1 MNSISEFEGSNKCE
15 ALLVYHL
22 EDEPIVRCID
32 SCLLELSAA
41 RLIRDLILVGVSDDD
56 ISDDLEAVVIS
67 AGQKR
72 EGKLWSLLGLVS
84 DAGRFDVFT
93 IATEELDEE
102 HQLDLAGQSRT
113 ISARCEELRALRII
127 ESRVFIPEYGRAL
140 GLAPSLGFFTSRT
153 ANLIVLPVDQQSPR
167 HMAIPIRV
175 ADSAFAWHVAME
187 IVSLT
192 CSWSGTVGDG
202 VGFEPIMR
210 GVADDPVVEFVRSGC
225 VAVKFDELRHDSMMD
240 ELPVPDGLL
249 PAPVP
254 RRALDSVDL
263 LYPADFRIESP
274 DEPEFSESKQAKN
287 PRKWIL
293 ALRTLPKTVWLGPDR
308 VKASLREEMVDDVV
322 GENPWMGRIFD
333 PSDFDND
340 TERFEVSSGLDPAE
354 PVTALPGFD
363 HKIWSQLVQDVLGMA
378 DGGGGEQAAAG
389 RRGTGSESFVVMNRK
404 YLTNDDPFHEVISKD
419 QPRATDDDDESGQDA
434 ATSTKP
440 EDSTTEPIPTLLGA
454 MIRRFQDEADRCRMR
469 LSKFKDEFEN
479 LTQSIRE
486 ADQVPIPGPVGLA
499 PLAAVW
505 LAIVSLALFS
515 PLYESLDLS
524 DWLGPEG
531 RLRAFVLSTAVTV
544 AFLLLPIKPSSPKR
558 AQLFIVLGCALGSL
572 ITATLLMFPPIGD
585 FWMAAGIVAGLAIL
599 GILVWDSEQA
609 KHRPRQRA
617 IGLLVLMVYATLNL
631 IVALNLELTP
641 FQDRVAGYRGRVF
654 FISIVVAIVTFIA
667 STIVLTLVMN
677 RILHLQGGWRRRADF
692 LRDNARWEGD
702 QLPILEAI
710 KTNWLGTAVALD
722 YIIRNPY
729 GRTEQGSASGGSL
742 VQPEILR
749 LRTLSRQPPQRVP
762 NPGWLGAK
770 YRLVAEEYRRK
781 YGGEVPPEQSRQVSL
796 LSESILSSD
805 TGGDPRWDF
814 ARRLRQGEF
823 DRLLS
828 DPTTVDVPVPN
839 EADAEAMSEIAPAGP
854 VSLPVGFLGDS
865 AARVGN
871 VGMRTIW
878 WWPEDVEAPEAA
890 IEPRPS
896 ATVRAGGVT
905 IYQTLKVDVS
915 DPVLFSDLDPG
926 AHPPDDW
933 DGPRESADGDLLF

>member
-113 ISARCEELRALRII
+113 ISARCEELRALLII

-175 ADSAFAWHVAME
+175 ADSAFVWHVAME

-254 RRALDSVDL
+254 RRAMDSVDL

-354 PVTALPGFD
+354 PVAALPGFD

-404 YLTNDDPFHEVISKD
+404 YLTNDDPFYEVISKD

-440 EDSTTEPIPTLLGA
+440 EDFTTEPIPTLLGA
-454 MIRRFQDEADRCRMR
+454 MTRRFQDEADRCRMR

-524 DWLGPEG
+524 DWLGQEG

-617 IGLLVLMVYATLNL
+617 TGLLVLMVYATLNL

-796 LSESILSSD
+796 LSETILSSD

-854 VSLPVGFLGDS
+854 VSLPVGLLGDS

-878 WWPEDVEAPEAA
+878 WWPDDVEAPEAA